1 METSIPQMVQQN
13 SAPVKAAFICLLL
26 AWAMAILPIP
36 FISMGGMIVFN
47 IIAFILAII
56 CMTRNAVKSGGLV
69 LAGTIIGTPI
79 MYFMGYALIGLF
91 GASAL
96 IGASALS
103 GHAKEINQAQ
113 ASSSFSSPSN
123 QAVIVRSGK
132 WEGKF
137 IYPKGAEAP
146 FTMNIIA
153 SSGSV
158 SGDISE
164 TDPKTN
170 QPVNSTISGSI
181 NNNRQIHFTQ
191 DFGAQHPKVKCNAE
205 YDAASK
211 SMAGKCTAAGQS
223 ANFTAHLL

>member
-1 METSIPQMVQQN
+1 METSMPQIVQQN
-13 SAPVKAAFICLLL
+13 NAPVKAAFICLVL

-69 LAGTIIGTPI
+69 LAGVIIGTPI
-79 MYFMGYALIGLF
+79 MYFMGYALIGLL

-96 IGASALS
+96 FGASTLS
-103 GHAKEINQAQ
+103 GHAKEINQVQ

-123 QAVIVRSGK
+123 QAEIFHNGK

-146 FTMNIIA
+146 FTMNIKV
-153 SSGSV
+153 SSNSV

-170 QPVNSTISGSI
+170 KPVNSTISGSI

-191 DFGAQHPKVKCNAE
+191 NFGAQHPKVKCNAR
-205 YDAASK
+205 YDATSK
-211 SMAGKCTAAGQS
+211 SMAGKCSAAGQS

>member
-1 METSIPQMVQQN
+1 MENEMPQMVQKN
-13 SAPVKAAFICLLL
+13 SAPVKAALISLLL

-36 FISMGGMIVFN
+36 FVSMGGMIVFN

-69 LAGTIIGTPI
+69 LAGTLLGTPI
-79 MYFMGYALIGLF
+79 MYFIGYALIGLF
-91 GASAL
+91 GATAL
-96 IGASALS
+96 IGASALG
-103 GHAKEINQAQ
+103 GHAKGINQAQ
-113 ASSSFSSPSN
+113 ASSDMYPTAN
-123 QAVIVRSGK
+123 QAAIAHSGK

-137 IYPKGAEAP
+137 VYTKGVETP
-146 FTMNIIA
+146 FAMNITA
-153 SSGSV
+153 SSGSI

-181 NNNRQIHFTQ
+181 TNNRQIHFTQ
-191 DFGAQHPKVKCNAE
+191 NFGAQHPKVKCNAE
-205 YDAASK
+205 YDSASK